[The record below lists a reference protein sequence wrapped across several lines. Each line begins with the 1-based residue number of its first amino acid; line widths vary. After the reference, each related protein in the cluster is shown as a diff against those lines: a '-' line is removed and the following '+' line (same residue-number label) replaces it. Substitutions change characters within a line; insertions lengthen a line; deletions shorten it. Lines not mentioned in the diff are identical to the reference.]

1 MTGFLIRF
9 LFGCR
14 NKRPLPLFPAEK
26 GSRFMTMQPAIGRF
40 FLFVSLLLLS
50 APLVIA
56 QEAPPKQGPTAEA
69 ILKAAHKRMYGI
81 KDQTSQVT
89 FRIVDTDGTEK
100 KTIFRLYWKNYAG
113 QENLHSKTLLV
124 TESPVSDKGIKFL
137 LWERAQENQA
147 DLWLY
152 LPELRQVRRLQPGRH
167 KHDNEPDSDLL
178 FEDMHQRP
186 VEWDEHQLLP
196 ESEVRGEPCY
206 VVESKLKDHHL
217 YGKKILHLSK
227 NEGTLRK
234 VDYFSEDGTL
244 LKTQWIDWQLV
255 DKSYVWKGSQ
265 VVNAESS
272 RKTFVEVSD
281 VKINVGLQDDQFSE
295 RALRR

>member
-1 MTGFLIRF
+1 MAIQGILRGFLLAVSIF
-9 LFGCR
+9 LI
-14 NKRPLPLFPAEK
+14 PVPSLIAE
-26 GSRFMTMQPAIGRF
+26 
-40 FLFVSLLLLS
+40 
-50 APLVIA
+50 
-56 QEAPPKQGPTAEA
+56 EAPPKPAPTAEA
-69 ILKAAHKRMYGI
+69 ILKAAYKRMYGM

-89 FRIVDTDGTEK
+89 FRIVDSDGTEK
-100 KTIFRLYWKNYAG
+100 KTVFRLYWKNYAG
-113 QENLHSKTLLV
+113 QDDPHSKTLLV

-137 LWERAQENQA
+137 LWERTQESQA

-167 KHDNEPDSDLL
+167 HHENEPDSDLL

-186 VEWDEHQLLP
+186 IEWDAHQLLP
-196 ESEVRGEPCY
+196 EAEVRGEPCY
-206 VVESKLKDHHL
+206 VVESRLKGHPL
-217 YGKKILHLSK
+217 YGKKILYLSK

-234 VDYFSEDGTL
+234 VDYFSDNGTL
-244 LKTQWIDWQLV
+244 LKTQWIDWQQV
-255 DKSYVWKGSQ
+255 DKQFVWKASQ

-281 VKINVGLQDDQFSE
+281 VKVNVGLQDDQFSE

>member
-1 MTGFLIRF
+1 MTTQALARISLL
-9 LFGCR
+9 LF
-14 NKRPLPLFPAEK
+14 
-26 GSRFMTMQPAIGRF
+26 
-40 FLFVSLLLLS
+40 SLLLLPALPVTAQEE
-50 APLVIA
+50 APLKPA
-56 QEAPPKQGPTAEA
+56 PTAEA
-69 ILKAAHKRMYGI
+69 IIKAAYKRMYGM

-113 QENLHSKTLLV
+113 QENLTSKTLLV
-124 TESPVSDKGIKFL
+124 TESPASDKGIKFL
-137 LWERAQENQA
+137 LWERPQENQA

-167 KHDNEPDSDLL
+167 HHEKEPDSDLL

-186 VEWDEHQLLP
+186 VEWDRHRLLP
-196 ESEVRGEPCY
+196 EEEVRGEVCY
-206 VVESKLKDHHL
+206 VVESTLKEHHL
-217 YGKKILHLSK
+217 YGKKVLYISK

-234 VDYFSEDGTL
+234 IDYFSDGETL

-255 DKSYVWKGSQ
+255 DNVYVWKASQ

-281 VKINVGLQDDQFSE
+281 IKINAGLQDDQFSE
-295 RALRR
+295 RALKR

>member
-1 MTGFLIRF
+1 MMIQATLRGFFLI
-9 LFGCR
+9 
-14 NKRPLPLFPAEK
+14 
-26 GSRFMTMQPAIGRF
+26 
-40 FLFVSLLLLS
+40 VSLFLIPASSLM
-50 APLVIA
+50 A
-56 QEAPPKQGPTAEA
+56 QETPPKQAPTAEA
-69 ILKAAHKRMYGI
+69 ILKAAHKRMYGM

-89 FRIVDTDGTEK
+89 FRIVDSDGTEK
-100 KTIFRLYWKNYAG
+100 KTIFRLYWKNFSG

-167 KHDNEPDSDLL
+167 KHEDEPDSDLL

-196 ESEVRGEPCY
+196 EAEVRGEPCY
-206 VVESKLKDHHL
+206 VVESKLKGHHL
-217 YGKKILHLSK
+217 YGKKILYISK

-234 VDYFSEDGTL
+234 VDYFSDGGTL
-244 LKTQWIDWQLV
+244 LKTQWIDWQQV
-255 DKSYVWKGSQ
+255 DQQFVWKGSQ

>member
-1 MTGFLIRF
+1 MMIRAILRGFLLLIF
-9 LFGCR
+9 L
-14 NKRPLPLFPAEK
+14 
-26 GSRFMTMQPAIGRF
+26 
-40 FLFVSLLLLS
+40 SLIP
-50 APLVIA
+50 APLLIA
-56 QEAPPKQGPTAEA
+56 QETPSKQAPSAEA
-69 ILKAAHKRMYGI
+69 ILKAAHKRMYGM

-89 FRIVDTDGTEK
+89 FRIVDSDGTEK

-113 QENLHSKTLLV
+113 QDNLHSKTLLV
-124 TESPVSDKGIKFL
+124 TESPVNDKGIKFL

-167 KHDNEPDSDLL
+167 QHENEPDSDLL

-186 VEWDEHQLLP
+186 VEWDAHQLLP
-196 ESEVRGEPCY
+196 ETEVRGEPCY
-206 VVESKLKDHHL
+206 VIESKLKEHHL
-217 YGKKILHLSK
+217 YGKKILSISK

-234 VDYFSEDGTL
+234 VDYFSDDGTL
-244 LKTQWIDWQLV
+244 LKTQWIDWQQA
-255 DKSYVWKGSQ
+255 DKQFVWKASQ

-281 VKINVGLQDDQFSE
+281 VKVNVGLHDDQFSE